1 MYYVGEELLLW
12 DSVAIKGPI
21 YLINSALLCFYLSVL
36 SSNGII
42 P

>member
-1 MYYVGEELLLW
+1 MYYVGEELLW

-21 YLINSALLCFYLSVL
+21 YLIINSALLCFYLSVL